1 MSSIEV
7 ILPDHE
13 EVFMRINSA
22 IERTPEQLD
31 LVLQQAAITFEGA
44 LKTDV
49 QTRTHGSGLTAASIE
64 SRKEGELEYGI
75 GSYTRGH
82 ILRFLDK
89 GTGIYGSRG
98 RPILIQPISKQA
110 LHFWIKETGDE
121 KFAAYCIVMGIIPYE
136 FFDRVVSSHLS
147 EIDDIMNE
155 KVKM

>member
-7 ILPDHE
+7 ILPDHD
-13 EVFMRINSA
+13 EVFTRVNSA

-31 LVLQQAAITFEGA
+31 LVLRDASLAFEKA
-44 LKTDV
+44 LKTDF

-64 SRKEGELEYGI
+64 SRKEGALEYGI

-82 ILRFLDK
+82 VLRFLDK
-89 GTGIYGSRG
+89 GTGIYGGRG
-98 RPILIQPISKQA
+98 SPILIQPVSKRA

-121 KFAAYCIVMGIIPYE
+121 VFAAYCIVMGIIPYE
-136 FFDRVVSSHLS
+136 FFDRMINSHLS
-147 EIDDIMNE
+147 EIDNLMQE